1 MEVLMRYRKAF
12 LLLLF
17 AFFTLSHTFGMT
29 ADEAKMAIQEYFQT
43 GHPEKAI
50 NLANQYKDKNPDI
63 KRLAFIAAVKAANT
77 QYAGRLLP
85 FKNPDAELNFYIG
98 RYYEEMGNLTK
109 AIDIYTSFQ
118 GENMYA
124 AACYYQAGHC
134 AERKDD
140 FIKAEIYYD
149 LALASERT
157 FKAALP
163 ALARV
168 KEQLG
173 KKEEAD
179 KAARGIYTTMARGE
193 GYFSPPPVK
202 PVKTLPANFKGKK
215 SGRIVRACL
224 AEKITSFNVNISQ
237 TNEVLNI
244 NYEKGAI
251 LVYNKGKLIK
261 GTTSS
266 YRISNKDGI
275 LKLTDIRTRSGA
287 STSLPTGSMFRG
299 DIEILIRDKALM
311 LINHIDLEEYLY
323 GVLPSEMFSE
333 WHYEALKAQAVAARS
348 YILLRMQASTTAEY
362 DVYVGKNTAYRGY
375 TREKPQTT
383 AAVNETFGIALF
395 TPLGSPIDA
404 LFCTNSGGYTSSP
417 ATAWGSLNQGFLT
430 PVPDKKVK
438 ANKAAPSPGQMAEFI
453 KSPPPMYCY
462 VAPYA
467 SYPSYR
473 WCVQYSREELEN
485 LVDPQHTIGYIKGVQ
500 VNSRD
505 LSGRVTSFTVQGTLG
520 VIVIGSRDMRAKLGG
535 LKSSMFVCEYQLARN
550 GLPNTFLFIGGGWG
564 HGVGLCQ
571 TGAAGMAV
579 SGIKFR
585 DILKHY
591 YPEAIIKDKCY

>member
-1 MEVLMRYRKAF
+1 MRVRKAC

-17 AFFTLSHTFGMT
+17 AIFSLDFASGMS
-29 ADEAKMAIQEYFQT
+29 AEEAKLAIQEYFQT
-43 GHPEKAI
+43 GQPEKAV
-50 NLANQYKDKNPDI
+50 NLANQYKDTDPEF

-77 QYAGRLLP
+77 RYAERLLP
-85 FKNPDAELNFYIG
+85 FRNPDAELNYYIG

-118 GENMYA
+118 GDNMFSA
-124 AACYYQAGHC
+124 VCYYQAGRC
-134 AERKDD
+134 AELKGDL
-140 FIKAEIYYD
+140 IKAEIYYD

-157 FKAALP
+157 YSSARP

-168 KEQLG
+168 KEKLG

-179 KAARGIYTTMARGE
+179 KVSRGNYSTMARGE
-193 GYFSPPPVK
+193 SSFSPPPAK
-202 PVKTLPANFKGKK
+202 NAKTLPANFKGKK

-224 AEKITSFNVNISQ
+224 AEKITSFNVTVSQ
-237 TNEVLNI
+237 TKEVFNI

-251 LVYNKGKLIK
+251 LVYNQGKLIK

-266 YRISNKDGI
+266 YRISNKNGTI
-275 LKLTDIRTRSGA
+275 KLTDIRTRSGV
-287 STSLPTGSMFRG
+287 SGSLPTGSMFRG
-299 DIEILIRDKALM
+299 DLEIRIRDKALM

-323 GVLPSEMFSE
+323 GVLPAEMFDQ

-348 YILLRMQASTTAEY
+348 YILLRTQASSKAEY
-362 DVYVGKNTAYRGY
+362 DVYVGVNTAYRGY
-375 TREKPQTT
+375 NREKPQTT
-383 AAVNETFGIALF
+383 AAVDETFGIALF

-404 LFCTNSGGYTSSP
+404 LFCTNSGGYSSSP
-417 ATAWGSLNQGFLT
+417 ATAWGSQNQGFLT
-430 PVPDKKVK
+430 AVPDKKIK
-438 ANKAAPSPGQMAEFI
+438 ANKNAPSSAQMAQFI
-453 KSPPPMYCY
+453 KDPPPMYCY
-462 VAPYA
+462 VAPHA
-467 SYPSYR
+467 SYASYR

-485 LVDPQHTIGYIKGVQ
+485 IVDPGHTIGFIKGIQ

-505 LSGRVTSFTVQGTLG
+505 ISGRVTSLTVQGTLG
-520 VIVIGSRDMRAKLGG
+520 VIVIGSRDIRAKLGG

-550 GLPNTFLFIGGGWG
+550 GLPNTFMFIGGGWG
-564 HGVGLCQ
+564 HGVGMCQ

-579 SGIKFR
+579 SGIGFK

-591 YPEAIIKDKCY
+591 YPEAIIKNNCY

>member
-1 MEVLMRYRKAF
+1 MRFKKA
-12 LLLLF
+12 LLLLVF
-17 AFFTLSHTFGMT
+17 ALFTLSNGYGMT

-50 NLANQYKDKNPDI
+50 NLANQFKDKSPEL

-85 FKNPDAELNFYIG
+85 FKDPDAELNFYIG

-118 GENMYA
+118 GDNMFA
-124 AACYYQAGHC
+124 APCYYQAGRC

-157 FKAALP
+157 YKAALP

-173 KKEEAD
+173 KKEEAA
-179 KAARGIYTTMARGE
+179 KVARGNYTTMARGE

-224 AEKITSFNVNISQ
+224 AEKITSFNLTVNK
-237 TNEVLNI
+237 TGEVFNI

-251 LVYNKGKLIK
+251 LVYKQGKLIK

-275 LKLTDIRTRSGA
+275 IKLTDIRTKSGP
-287 STSLPTGSMFRG
+287 SGSLPTGSMFRG
-299 DIEILIRDKALM
+299 DLEIRIKDKALM

-323 GVLPSEMFSE
+323 GVLPSEMFTE

-348 YILLRMQASTTAEY
+348 YILLKMQSSTTAEY

-375 TREKPQTT
+375 NREKTQTT
-383 AAVNETFGIALF
+383 AAVDETFGIALF

-438 ANKAAPSPGQMAEFI
+438 ANTAAPSPGQMAEFI

-505 LSGRVTSFTVQGTLG
+505 ISGRVTSFTVQGTLG
-520 VIVIGSRDMRAKLGG
+520 VIVIGSRDIRAKLGG

>member
-1 MEVLMRYRKAF
+1 MNFRKALF
-12 LLLLF
+12 LFVLS
-17 AFFTLSHTFGMT
+17 FFTLNSAFGIT
-29 ADEAKMAIQEYFQT
+29 ANEAKLAIHECFQT
-43 GHPEKAI
+43 GEPEKAI
-50 NLANQYKDKNPDI
+50 NLANSFKDTSPEI
-63 KRLAFIAAVKAANT
+63 KRLAFIAAVKSANT
-77 QYAGRLLP
+77 RYAGRLLP
-85 FKNPDAELNFYIG
+85 FKDPDGELNFYIG

-109 AIDIYTSFQ
+109 AIDIYTSYQ
-118 GENMYA
+118 GDNMFA
-124 AACYYQAGHC
+124 AVSYYQAGHC
-134 AERKDD
+134 AERKGELV
-140 FIKAEIYYD
+140 KAEIYYD
-149 LALASERT
+149 MALAIERT
-157 FKAALP
+157 FSSVYP

-168 KEQLG
+168 KEKMG
-173 KKEEAD
+173 KKEEAE
-179 KAARGIYTTMARGE
+179 KVARKKYSTMYRGTN
-193 GYFSPPPVK
+193 YFVPPQVK

-224 AEKITSFNVNISQ
+224 AEKITSFTVNFSQ

-251 LVYNKGKLIK
+251 LIYNQGKLIK

-266 YRISNKDGI
+266 YKLSNKDGI

-287 STSLPTGSMFRG
+287 SGSLSSGSMFRG
-299 DIEILIRDKALM
+299 DIEIKIKDKALM

-323 GVLPSEMFSE
+323 GVLPSEMFTE

-348 YILLRMQASTTAEY
+348 YILLKMQSSATAEY

-375 TREKPQTT
+375 NREKPQTT
-383 AAVNETFGIALF
+383 AAVDETFGIALF

-417 ATAWGSLNQGFLT
+417 ATAWGSYNQGFLS
-430 PVPDKKVK
+430 PVPDKKIK
-438 ANKAAPSPGQMAEFI
+438 ANIAAPTPGKIAEFI

-467 SYPSYR
+467 SYPAFR
-473 WCVQYSREELEN
+473 WCIQYSREELEN
-485 LVDPQHTIGYIKGVQ
+485 IVDPQHTIGFIKGIQ

-505 LSGRVTSFTVQGTLG
+505 LSGRATSITVQGTLG
-520 VIVIGSRDMRAKLGG
+520 VIVIGSRDIRTKLGG
-535 LKSSMFVCEYQLARN
+535 LKSSMFVCEYQMGRN

-564 HGVGLCQ
+564 HGVGMCQ

-579 SGIKFR
+579 SGIGYR
-585 DILKHY
+585 NILKHY
-591 YPEAIIKDKCY
+591 YPEAIIKNNCY

>member
-1 MEVLMRYRKAF
+1 MRFRKA
-12 LLLLF
+12 LLLLIF
-17 AFFTLSHTFGMT
+17 ALFTLSQTFGMN
-29 ADEAKMAIQEYFQT
+29 ADEAKLAIQEYFQS

-50 NLANQYKDKNPDI
+50 NLANQFKDKNPAL

-118 GENMYA
+118 GDNMFSA
-124 AACYYQAGHC
+124 VSYYQAGRC

-173 KKEEAD
+173 KKEEAE
-179 KAARGIYTTMARGE
+179 KVAKGNYSTMARGE
-193 GYFSPPPVK
+193 KNFAPPQVK
-202 PVKTLPANFKGKK
+202 PVKTLLANFKGKK

-224 AEKITSFNVNISQ
+224 AEKITSFTVTLSE
-237 TNEVLNI
+237 TNEVFNI
-244 NYEKGAI
+244 RYEKGQI
-251 LVYNKGKLIK
+251 LVYNKTKLIK
-261 GTTSS
+261 GTGSP
-266 YRISNKDGI
+266 YKLSNKNGTV
-275 LKLTDIRTRSGA
+275 KLTDIRTRSGISGA
-287 STSLPTGSMFRG
+287 IPAGSMFRG
-299 DIEILIRDKALM
+299 DLEVRIKDKGLM
-311 LINHIDLEEYLY
+311 LINYLDLEEYLY
-323 GVLPSEMFSE
+323 GVLPSEMFTE

-348 YILLRMQASTTAEY
+348 YILLKMQSSTTAEY

-375 TREKPQTT
+375 NREKPQTT
-383 AAVNETFGIALF
+383 AAVDETFGIALF

-404 LFCTNSGGYTSSP
+404 LFCTNSGGYTSTP

-438 ANKAAPSPGQMAEFI
+438 ANTTAPSPGRMAEFI

-462 VAPYA
+462 VSPYA

-505 LSGRVTSFTVQGTLG
+505 ISGRVTSFTVQGTLG
-520 VIVIGSRDMRAKLGG
+520 VIVIGSRDIRTKLGG

-564 HGVGLCQ
+564 HGVGLDQ

-591 YPEAIIKDKCY
+591 YPEAIIKEKCY

>member
-1 MEVLMRYRKAF
+1 MRKALF
-12 LLLLF
+12 LLVLTL
-17 AFFTLSHTFGMT
+17 FTLNSAFGIT
-29 ADEAKMAIQEYFQT
+29 ADEAKLAIQEYFQT
-43 GHPEKAI
+43 GEPQKAI
-50 NLANQYKDKNPDI
+50 NLANTFKDKAPEI
-63 KRLAFIAAVKAANT
+63 KRLAFIAAVKAGNT

-85 FKNPDAELNFYIG
+85 FRNPDGELNFYIG

-118 GENMYA
+118 GDNMFTA
-124 AACYYQAGHC
+124 VSYYQAGHC
-134 AERKDD
+134 AERKGDN
-140 FIKAEIYYD
+140 IKAEIYYD

-157 FKAALP
+157 FAAAYP
-163 ALARV
+163 ALARI
-168 KEQLG
+168 KEKLG

-179 KAARGIYTTMARGE
+179 KVSRKIYTTMARGE
-193 GYFSPPPVK
+193 GYFTPPPVK

-224 AEKITSFNVNISQ
+224 AEKITSFNVTLSE
-237 TNEVLNI
+237 TGEVFNV
-244 NYEKGAI
+244 NYENSTI
-251 LVYNKGKLIK
+251 SVYNKGKLVKSVKNSYRFSNKNGK
-261 GTTSS
+261 GT
-266 YRISNKDGI
+266 I
-275 LKLTDIRTRSGA
+275 KLTDIRTRSGYSPA
-287 STSLPTGSMFRG
+287 IPTGSAFRG
-299 DIEILIRDKALM
+299 DIEVLIRDKALM

-323 GVLPSEMFSE
+323 GVLPSEMFSD
-333 WHYEALKAQAVAARS
+333 WHFEALKAQAVAARS
-348 YILLRMQASTTAEY
+348 YILLKMQASSTAEY

-375 TREKPQTT
+375 SREKPQTT
-383 AAVNETFGIALF
+383 AAVDETFGIALY

-417 ATAWGSLNQGFLT
+417 ATAWGSYNQGFLT

-438 ANKAAPSPGQMAEFI
+438 ANTAAPSPGQMAQFI
-453 KSPPPMYCY
+453 KSPSPMYCY

-467 SYPSYR
+467 SYPSFR
-473 WCVQYSREELEN
+473 WAVQYSREELEN

-505 LSGRVTSFTVQGTLG
+505 ISGRVTSFTVQGTLG
-520 VIVIGSRDMRAKLGG
+520 VIVIGSRDIRAKLGG
-535 LKSSMFVCEYQLARN
+535 LKSAMFVCEYQLARN

-564 HGVGLCQ
+564 HGVGLDQ

-591 YPEAIIKDKCY
+591 YPEAIIKNNCY

>member
-1 MEVLMRYRKAF
+1 MRKALF
-12 LLLLF
+12 LLVLAL
-17 AFFTLSHTFGMT
+17 FTLNTAFGIT
-29 ADEAKMAIQEYFQT
+29 ADEAKLTIQKYFQT
-43 GHPEKAI
+43 GEPQKAV
-50 NLANQYKDKNPDI
+50 NLANTFKDTDPAF
-63 KRLAFIAAVKAANT
+63 KRLAFIAAVKAGNT

-85 FKNPDAELNFYIG
+85 FKDPDGELNFYIG

-118 GENMYA
+118 GDNMFTA
-124 AACYYQAGHC
+124 VSYYQAGHC
-134 AERKDD
+134 AERKGDN
-140 FIKAEIYYD
+140 IKAEIYYD

-157 FKAALP
+157 FVSAYP

-168 KEQLG
+168 KEKLG
-173 KKEEAD
+173 KKEEAE
-179 KAARGIYTTMARGE
+179 KVSRKKYTTMARGE
-193 GYFSPPPVK
+193 GYFTPPPVK
-202 PVKTLPANFKGKK
+202 PIKTLPANFQGKK

-224 AEKITSFNVNISQ
+224 AEKITSFNVTLSE
-237 TNEVLNI
+237 TKEVFNI

-251 LVYNKGKLIK
+251 LVYTKGKLVK
-261 GTTSS
+261 GTQNS
-266 YRISNKDGI
+266 YKISNKNGKGT

-287 STSLPTGSMFRG
+287 SGSIIDGSAFRG
-299 DIEILIRDKALM
+299 DIEVLIRDKSLM

-323 GVLPSEMFSE
+323 GVIPAEMFSD

-348 YILLRMQASTTAEY
+348 YILLRMQASTIAEY

-375 TREKPQTT
+375 NREKPQTT
-383 AAVNETFGIALF
+383 AAVDETFGIALF

-417 ATAWGSLNQGFLT
+417 ATAWGSQNQGFLT

-438 ANKAAPSPGQMAEFI
+438 ANTKAPGPGQMAQFI
-453 KSPPPMYCY
+453 KSPSPMYCY
-462 VAPYA
+462 VSPYA
-467 SYPSYR
+467 SYPSFR
-473 WCVQYSREELEN
+473 WAVQYSREELEN
-485 LVDPQHTIGYIKGVQ
+485 LVDSQHTIGYIKGVQ

-505 LSGRVTSFTVQGTLG
+505 ISGRVTSLTVQGTLG
-520 VIVIGSRDMRAKLGG
+520 VIVIGSRDIRAKLGG
-535 LKSSMFVCEYQLARN
+535 LKSAMFVCEYQLARN

-564 HGVGLCQ
+564 HGVGLDQ

-591 YPEAIIKDKCY
+591 YPEAIIKNNCY

>member
-1 MEVLMRYRKAF
+1 MNLRKALF
-12 LLLLF
+12 LLFFALF
-17 AFFTLSHTFGMT
+17 SLYYAFGMT
-29 ADEAKMAIQEYFQT
+29 PNEAKLAIHEYFQT
-43 GHPEKAI
+43 GQPEKAI
-50 NLANQYKDKNPDI
+50 NLANQFKDKNPQL
-63 KRLAFIAAVKAANT
+63 KRLAFIAAVKSANT
-77 QYAGRLLP
+77 RYAERLLP
-85 FKNPDAELNFYIG
+85 FKDPDGELNFYIG

-109 AIDIYTSFQ
+109 AIDIYTSYQ
-118 GENMYA
+118 GDNMFSA
-124 AACYYQAGHC
+124 VSYYQAGHC
-134 AERKDD
+134 AELKGDYL
-140 FIKAEIYYD
+140 KAEIYYD

-157 FKAALP
+157 FKSALP

-173 KKEEAD
+173 KKEEAE
-179 KAARGIYTTMARGE
+179 KVSRGKYSTMARGD
-193 GYFSPPPVK
+193 GHFSPPPVK
-202 PVKTLPANFKGKK
+202 PVKTLPANFVGKK

-224 AEKITSFNVNISQ
+224 AEHITSFKATLSQ
-237 TNEVLNI
+237 TKEVLNVNFENSTI
-244 NYEKGAI
+244 S
-251 LVYNKGKLIK
+251 VYNQGKLIK
-261 GTTSS
+261 SVKNS
-266 YRISNKDGI
+266 YKISNKNGKGTI
-275 LKLTDIRTRSGA
+275 KLTDIRTRSGA
-287 STSLPTGSMFRG
+287 STAIPTGSEFRG
-299 DIEILIRDKALM
+299 DIEIRIKDKALI

-323 GVLPSEMFSE
+323 GVLPSEMFPD

-348 YILLRMQASTTAEY
+348 YILLRMQASSTAEY

-375 TREKPQTT
+375 SREKPQTT

-404 LFCTNSGGYTSSP
+404 LFCTNCGGYTSSP
-417 ATAWGSLNQGFLT
+417 TTAWGSQNQGFLS

-462 VAPYA
+462 VPPYA
-467 SYPSYR
+467 SYTSFR

-505 LSGRVTSFTVQGTLG
+505 LSGRVTSLTVQGTLG
-520 VIVIGSRDMRAKLGG
+520 VIVIGSRDMRTKLGG

-579 SGIKFR
+579 SGIGFR

-591 YPEAIIKDKCY
+591 YPEAIIKNNCY